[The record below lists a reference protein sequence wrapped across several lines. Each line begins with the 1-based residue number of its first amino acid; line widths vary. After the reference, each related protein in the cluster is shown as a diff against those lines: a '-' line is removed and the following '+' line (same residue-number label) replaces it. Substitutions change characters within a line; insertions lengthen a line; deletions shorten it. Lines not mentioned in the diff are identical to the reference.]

1 MAKELWIARDKDG
14 TLNLFIGEE
23 PMRDKLLASD
33 PEERIFVREEG
44 EVVELDSRDFPE
56 VTWENS
62 PVEVELKLKVES

>member
-1 MAKELWIARDKDG
+1 MDRKLWIARDKKDG

-33 PEERIFVREEG
+33 LEESIFVREEG
-44 EVVELDSRDFPE
+44 EVVELDCREFPE

-62 PVEVELKLKVES
+62 PVEVELKLKQ

>member
-1 MAKELWIARDKDG
+1 MAQTLWIARDKDG

-33 PEERIFVREEG
+33 LEESIFVREEG
-44 EVVELDSRDFPE
+44 EVVELDCREFPE

-62 PVEVELKLKVES
+62 PVEVELKLKQ